1 MEFVPP
7 LSSILFHNRQTNR
20 SSYCQAQPSS
30 MKPQLKLCK
39 VYSQLSHRPKFSL
52 TRGKITDILR
62 SVNKFSK
69 INQLTYSRI
78 TSNLL
83 HDSFKTTS
91 TQNLLLQDYKTT
103 STANSRLLKK
113 YLRITSKLSRIP
125 AINILKNHFKST
137 P

>member
-7 LSSILFHNRQTNR
+7 LSSILFHNRQTTR

-39 VYSQLSHRPKFSL
+39 VYSQLSHRPKFFL

-69 INQLTYSRI
+69 INTFK
-78 TSNLL
+78 NLL

>member
-20 SSYCQAQPSS
+20 SSYCQTQPSS

-78 TSNLL
+78 TSNLP

-113 YLRITSKLSRIP
+113 YLRITSKL
-125 AINILKNHFKST
+125 LQDFFKT
-137 P
+137 F

>member
-39 VYSQLSHRPKFSL
+39 VYSRLSHRPKFFL

-69 INQLTYSRI
+69 INTFK
-78 TSNLL
+78 NLL

-113 YLRITSKLSRIP
+113 YLRITSKL
-125 AINILKNHFKST
+125 LQDFFKT
-137 P
+137 F